1 MHRLLQQDVRR
12 DTLGRDKTNVTAV
25 LIRDCAIFTW
35 RGGWKIRGGIGE
47 NDNERGVD
55 VKFSAYRGHYFFIP
69 FCKLEKQ

>member
-1 MHRLLQQDVRR
+1 MCLYL
-12 DTLGRDKTNVTAV
+12 TNWLKQNKAFILVY
-25 LIRDCAIFTW
+25 LFRDCAIITW

-47 NDNERGVD
+47 NDNKRGGVD